1 MDAKNVG
8 RGCLGWIIIIIVG
21 ILCIE
26 SCQSK
31 NNKASS
37 SPKTDSE
44 TSVPGDSSEA
54 EYQREK
60 ADQEERDRALVCSLL
75 CRSLK
80 ELYSFRYDDEFH
92 KVGFGVGGKYNA
104 WLKNIEKIRDRS
116 SSLPNRFFAVKT
128 AAGEIMQAGFE
139 FMKSGGFDTEY
150 TKTILPNVEQ
160 AIGYKD
166 YLRRIAEIEA
176 QMQK

>member
-1 MDAKNVG
+1 MNAKNVG
-8 RGCLGWIIIIIVG
+8 CGCLCWIVIIVG
-21 ILCIE
+21 GIIWIG
-26 SCQSK
+26 SCRSNNDKTSPPSK
-31 NNKASS
+31 TSS
-37 SPKTDSE
+37 E
-44 TSVPGDSSEA
+44 VSVPGVPSDA

-60 ADQEERDRALVCSLL
+60 TDQEERDRALICSHL

-80 ELYSFRYDDEFH
+80 ELYGFRYDDEFH
-92 KVGFGVGGKYNA
+92 KIGFGVGGKYNA

-128 AAGEIMQAGFE
+128 AAGEIMQVGFE

-150 TKTILPNVEQ
+150 TKTILPDVEQ